1 MPSPLAQPLRTW
13 VLRAFPRGESGLDYD
28 SPADDPGL
36 FDPASATW
44 RIHADFA
51 GMLSGG
57 LCALVLQT
65 LHPAALAG
73 VWDHSNFRTDL
84 VGRLRRTTHFVAGTS
99 YAPRAQAEKLIARV
113 RRIHDRVQG
122 VTETGEPYSANH
134 PALLT
139 WVHVTEAYGFLQGYR
154 RFAGPVPGAD
164 ADRYYDETRCIAEA
178 LGATDVPRSEAEVA
192 HYFEAVQAQLAF
204 TDRSREVLRVL
215 DTMRL
220 PVPMAGL
227 SRKVFL
233 GAGMALLPDWART
246 LLQQG
251 RRERSGAEL
260 AARLLSAA
268 APLFRAGLNDGPAQ
282 HACRRMGLDPA
293 WVRRGFADGNQARN
307 R

>member
-1 MPSPLAQPLRTW
+1 MPSPLTQPLRTW

-28 SPADDPGL
+28 NPADDPGL

-73 VWDHSNFRTDL
+73 VWDHSNFRSDL

-99 YAPRAQAEKLIARV
+99 YAPRAQAQAQIARV

-122 VTETGEPYSANH
+122 VTEAGEPYSAND

-139 WVHVTEAYGFLQGYR
+139 WVHVTEAFGFLQGYR
-154 RFAGPVPGAD
+154 RFAGPVPRAD
-164 ADRYYDETRCIAEA
+164 ADRYYDETRRIAEA
-178 LGATDVPRSEAEVA
+178 LGARDVPRSEAQVA
-192 HYFEAVQAQLAF
+192 DYFDAVQPRLAF
-204 TDRSREVLRVL
+204 TGRSREVLRVL

-227 SRKVFL
+227 SRRVFL
-233 GAGMALLPDWART
+233 GAGMALLPDWARAR
-246 LLQQG
+246 LGQG
-251 RRERSGAEL
+251 RRERAQAEF
-260 AARLLSAA
+260 AARLLATA

-293 WVRRGFADGNQARN
+293 WVRRGFGGGNGAQN

>member
-1 MPSPLAQPLRTW
+1 MTSPLSQPLRAW

-28 SPADDPGL
+28 NPAGDPGL

-44 RIHADFA
+44 QVHADFA

-65 LHPAALAG
+65 LHPAALSG
-73 VWDHSNFRTDL
+73 VWDHSNFRQDL

-99 YAPRAQAEKLIARV
+99 YAPRSQAESQIARV

-122 VTETGEPYSANH
+122 VTETGEPYSAND

-139 WVHVTEAYGFLQGYR
+139 WVHVTEAFGFLQGYR

-164 ADRYYDETRCIAEA
+164 ADRYYDETRRVAEA
-178 LGATDVPRSEAEVA
+178 LGARNVPRSEADVA
-192 HYFEAVQAQLAF
+192 AYFAAVQPQLAF

-215 DTMRL
+215 DSMRL

-227 SRKVFL
+227 SRRVFL
-233 GAGMALLPDWART
+233 GAGLSLLPDWARSR
-246 LLQQG
+246 LGHG
-251 RRERSGAEL
+251 RRERYRVEV
-260 AARLLSAA
+260 AARLLSGA

-282 HACRRMGLDPA
+282 HACRRMGLDPS
-293 WVRRGFADGNQARN
+293 WVRRGFPDGNAAQTG
-307 R
+307 